1 MTRLLHVSC
10 SVSLLSL
17 VLVVPVSAQTP
28 NQGMVALGAAIGV
41 LFPDD
46 AFENAVVLE
55 GNGEWYLTRRVSVRA
70 LLGWSSPGFEN
81 RTEDHFR
88 QVKLLFNGVYNWEG
102 GVWHPFVTG
111 GAGAYFVR
119 RLFEDRPD
127 PDGEIRGGINLGG
140 GIEYFVNRVTTI
152 KVEGREDIVSHPPGL
167 PDATGFTL
175 TFGVKR
181 YF

>member
-1 MTRLLHVSC
+1 
-10 SVSLLSL
+10 
-17 VLVVPVSAQTP
+17 
-28 NQGMVALGAAIGV
+28 MVALGAAIGV
-41 LFPDD
+41 LFPDE
-46 AFENAVVLE
+46 AFENALVLE

-70 LLGWSSPGFEN
+70 LLGWSSPGFDN

-102 GVWHPFVTG
+102 GVWHPFVSG

-140 GIEYFVNRVTTI
+140 GIEYFANRVTTI